1 MKRKVIIAP
10 NAGFCEGVKRAVDLA
25 TKAIELNK
33 NSTKIYSLGRLVHN
47 SFVVEEFKK
56 LGLSQVNSLDEI
68 SEPGYLIIS
77 AHGVAPKIYEEAKK
91 KPLTLIDT
99 TCPWVKKVQELGR
112 KLSQNKYQVVIVGDR
127 EHPEVK
133 GVVEWAGGQ
142 ALVVEKPEDIQILD
156 SNKKTGLLAQTTQ
169 SFEGFGKIARILKK
183 KIKDLTIYKT
193 ICGATEKRQKSAMA
207 LAKKVKVVFVIGD
220 EASANTRRLFQLC
233 SQINPRTYH
242 IQSAADLKKQMVL
255 SEKNIGLTAG
265 ASTPDW
271 IIQEVINKIKNET
284 F

>member
-142 ALVVEKPEDIQILD
+142 ALVVEKPQDIQILD